1 MSTKENNG
9 QKEDTTQ
16 EDPNRFQ
23 SVDDQKLREYND
35 NSHTPL
41 LSKSLS
47 AQTNSSAS
55 SNSRRMRPDNDFAPK
70 KGKRP
75 YPMLRVDQLSVQDI
89 QAILM
94 ENYSLRQ
101 EIEIMSHQFHVERMN
116 LQRRLRHIMAR
127 NQYLEEMRWSSKKRH
142 RQKQESLAEDLRKH
156 LPERRKSFSDVDGS
170 GPVYRD
176 DHPYLVYRD
185 MRPFD
190 DGYYNDDEDEHPE
203 SMIDQDEELDDNDL
217 DDDNVRYYKPLKH
230 HPFPLS
236 HPPPPPPHPNFGPM
250 PPPPPH
256 HIGYPPPHH
265 QHPPPQPWMMNDMP
279 YDLPPLYRKR
289 SKSKGRFI
297 PNEDEHHENEESIL
311 HMMHQMA
318 LGPPPPIPM
327 PPPQSPL
334 VPPMVSI
341 HNNNRRR
348 KSSSY
353 I

>member
-1 MSTKENNG
+1 MSTKNNND

-16 EDPNRFQ
+16 EDLSRFQ
-23 SVDDQKLREYND
+23 SVDDQRLREYND

-47 AQTNSSAS
+47 AQTSSSGS
-55 SNSRRMRPDNDFAPK
+55 SNSRRIRSDNDFVPK

-75 YPMLRVDQLSVQDI
+75 YPMLRIDQLSAQDI

-94 ENYSLRQ
+94 ENYALRQ

-127 NQYLEEMRWSSKKRH
+127 NQFLEEMRWSNKRRH
-142 RQKQESLAEDLRKH
+142 RQRQEIPGEDLKKY

-170 GPVYRD
+170 DPVHRVD
-176 DHPYLVYRD
+176 NPYIVYHD
-185 MRPFD
+185 MRSFD
-190 DGYYNDDEDEHPE
+190 DGYYNDDENEHSE
-203 SMIDQDEELDDNDL
+203 EIVDHDEEADDNDL
-217 DDDNVRYYKPLKH
+217 DEDNMRYYKPLKH
-230 HPFPLS
+230 HSFPLL

-256 HIGYPPPHH
+256 HIGYAPHH
-265 QHPPPQPWMMNDMP
+265 QQPPPPQPWMMNDMP
-279 YDLPPLYRKR
+279 YGPPLYRKR
-289 SKSKGRFI
+289 SKNKGRFI
-297 PNEDEHHENEESIL
+297 PNEDEHHENEESIVHL
-311 HMMHQMA
+311 MHQMT
-318 LGPPPPIPM
+318 LGPPPPIPIL
-327 PPPQSPL
+327 PPQSPL
-334 VPPMVSI
+334 APPMASL
-341 HNNNRRR
+341 HNNRRR